1 MQNFETQEQ
10 LLQKRLAQAQAMRD
24 QEFTPAQSQMVGGR
38 FIRPDMSSALVQ
50 GLRAYRGMKES
61 GEAEQQLGDLQK
73 QKQEAIAKALR
84 TFGEKANPSQLGT
97 GATNLVNDALPP
109 EMQIGAQPALAP
121 RKPDLY
127 GAYQSLADSGVADL
141 QKAGMQGFLQM
152 PQIQAQQQE
161 REDARTFRQQ
171 EAQAAREARA
181 QELQMRIQDARASQA
196 ERLQAQ
202 KELREMQIQAQ
213 KDTQR
218 MIAANRPAPQTQ
230 TLQTDSGM
238 LERGPDGKWRPITID
253 GKPVM
258 PKGGAGGGNATEGER
273 KAATLLQRMQNSE
286 AQLEQ
291 ALKANPNAAKP
302 GIVQQGL
309 SAMGMGTTA
318 NMLTPE
324 ARQQVE
330 AAQLDI
336 LDSALTLGTGAAYT
350 KEQLEGYR
358 KSYFPQIGDKPQ
370 TIKDKQ
376 DRLNNVLSAAR
387 IAAGRAA
394 GQVTAPT
401 PQSGIDALLEKYK

>member
-1 MQNFETQEQ
+1 MDFDSQAKLLEQ
-10 LLQKRLAQAQAMRD
+10 RRNRFLQQQD
-24 QEFTPAQSQMVGGR
+24 VQGPDGQMVGGR
-38 FIRPDMSSALVQ
+38 YIAANPLEYLAA
-50 GLRAYRGMKES
+50 GLRGYGGMRG
-61 GEAEQQLGDLQK
+61 EQMANQELKDLQT
-73 QKQEAIAKALR
+73 QKQSAIANALR
-84 TFGEKANPSQLGT
+84 TFGEKANPSQAGT

-109 EMQIGAQPALAP
+109 EMQIGAMPKMAP
-121 RKPDLY
+121 RQPDMT
-127 GAYQSLADSGVADL
+127 GAYQALADSGVADL

-152 PQIQAQQQE
+152 PQMQAQAQA
-161 REDARTFRQQ
+161 REDDRAFRQQ
-171 EAQAAREARA
+171 EAQATRDARA
-181 QELQMRIQDARASQA
+181 QELQMRIQDQRASQQ
-196 ERLQAQ
+196 ERLAAQ

-218 MIAANRPAPQTQ
+218 MIASNRPERQAQII
-230 TLQTDSGM
+230 QTDA
-238 LERGPDGKWRPITID
+238 GPMQLVNGKAVPIIGPD

-258 PKGGAGGGNATEGER
+258 GKAAAGAGNVTEGER

-286 AQLEQ
+286 SQLET
-291 ALKANPNAAKP
+291 ALKTNPNAAKP
-302 GIVQQGL
+302 GMIQQGL
-309 SAMGMGTTA
+309 SAMGMDTTA

-401 PQSGIDALLEKYK
+401 PASGIDALLEKYK